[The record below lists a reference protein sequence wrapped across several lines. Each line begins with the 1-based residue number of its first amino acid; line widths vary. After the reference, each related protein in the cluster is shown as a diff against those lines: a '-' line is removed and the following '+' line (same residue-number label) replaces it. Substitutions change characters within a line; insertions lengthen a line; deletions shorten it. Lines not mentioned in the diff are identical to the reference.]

1 MAQIQGLL
9 GSTFDWRAID
19 IIFKRNIPTD
29 LSGLADIINK
39 LSNVVSTETLLG
51 QLPFIEDI
59 QAELERIKKEKEED
73 KQNNPF
79 LQDPNMGYETNAMKD
94 TEETDKETTD

>member
-9 GSTFDWRAID
+9 GASFDWRAID

-39 LSNVVSTETLLG
+39 LSNIVSTETLLG
-51 QLPFIEDI
+51 QLPFVEDI
-59 QAELERIKKEKEED
+59 QAELDRIKQEKEEN
-73 KQNNPF
+73 KQDNPF
-79 LQDPNMGYETNAMKD
+79 LQDPTLGYKTNAMKD
-94 TEETDKETTD
+94 AEEVDEEPAD

>member
-9 GSTFDWRAID
+9 GASFDWRAID

-39 LSNVVSTETLLG
+39 LSNIVSTETLLG
-51 QLPFIEDI
+51 QLPFVEDI
-59 QAELERIKKEKEED
+59 QKLVFPHPTVCEVIRESM
-73 KQNNPF
+73 F
-79 LQDPNMGYETNAMKD
+79 M
-94 TEETDKETTD
+94 

>member
-51 QLPFIEDI
+51 QLPFIDNI
-59 QAELERIKKEKEED
+59 QAELNRIKQEKEEN

-79 LQDPNMGYETNAMKD
+79 LQSLNMGYETDAMKNETVD
-94 TEETDKETTD
+94 TEEK